1 MNITVRGLAEA
12 KRLIGGVER
21 QIPYAMAKAVND
33 VTLEARDYLK
43 DRNRQAFIIRRPWV
57 LNGWRVKLASKRM
70 APIKATLWL
79 DPTRDFLAKFEAGGR
94 KLPVSG
100 STVGIPIGARPTK
113 GRLVPNDMQIK
124 SFGLRRHTTSG
135 GKVQIKGARGTFMVK
150 TKAGALL
157 LQRTTRMRAARS
169 AKGSLGAFRVFLGAN
184 SAGSVRVLWAF
195 NRSVPISPVLDF
207 YETVGRYVVNEWPHV
222 MGEALAHAIRTAR

>member
-12 KRLIGGVER
+12 RRLIGGVER

-70 APIKATLWL
+70 TPIKATLWL
-79 DPTRDFLAKFEAGGR
+79 DPTRDFLAKFEAGGSKVSR
-94 KLPVSG
+94 SG
-100 STVGIPIGARPTK
+100 SSLAVPLDARRGAKGLVPKALSIRALQLRKHVTK
-113 GRLVPNDMQIK
+113 GGKIQLKGVNGAFTVRTASHTLV
-124 SFGLRRHTTSG
+124 
-135 GKVQIKGARGTFMVK
+135 
-150 TKAGALL
+150 
-157 LQRTTRMRAARS
+157 LQRKARRIET
-169 AKGSLGAFRVFLGAN
+169 LYVFK
-184 SAGSVRVLWAF
+184 
-195 NRSVPISPVLDF
+195 RSVPIPPSLHF
-207 YETVGRYVVNEWPHV
+207 YETVGRYVANEWPHV